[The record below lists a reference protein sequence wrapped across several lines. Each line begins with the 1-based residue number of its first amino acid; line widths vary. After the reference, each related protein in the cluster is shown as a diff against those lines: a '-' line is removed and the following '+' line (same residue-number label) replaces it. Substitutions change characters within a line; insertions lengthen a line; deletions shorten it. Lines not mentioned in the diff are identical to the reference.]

1 MIWNLGYELGSGDID
16 CGQDLG
22 FSFQHSIQKLD
33 NGNILTF
40 DNGNLSEIFLNQDN
54 KTSRSI
60 EIDITETENG
70 CEALLAWEYILPENL
85 YGYLSGNTQ
94 KLDNGNYLSTT
105 IGSGG
110 TSLEVNQNGD
120 QIWEANYNLQIP
132 DGLVY
137 RAMRIPGIFPI
148 AYSVTF
154 PQMNDALYDINLND
168 EFFNVNLLNNGDY
181 KQTYSVELN
190 IVNDDSL
197 GNYEAELIVTPVHHP
212 ENSKVYNISLSTNNQ
227 IDNNITEVTLNP
239 NQNIILTFGSNI
251 LDNQNIINEHFKL
264 NAPYP
269 NPFNPNVY
277 FNIEMLH
284 SENVNVII
292 YDIYGKKIETI
303 FNGILNNGLHN
314 FEWEAN
320 NYSAGIYIIECKT
333 KTAVSTEKV
342 YLIK

>member
-1 MIWNLGYELGSGDID
+1 
-16 CGQDLG
+16 
-22 FSFQHSIQKLD
+22 
-33 NGNILTF
+33 
-40 DNGNLSEIFLNQDN
+40 
-54 KTSRSI
+54 
-60 EIDITETENG
+60 
-70 CEALLAWEYILPENL
+70 
-85 YGYLSGNTQ
+85 
-94 KLDNGNYLSTT
+94 
-105 IGSGG
+105 
-110 TSLEVNQNGD
+110 
-120 QIWEANYNLQIP
+120 
-132 DGLVY
+132 
-137 RAMRIPGIFPI
+137 
-148 AYSVTF
+148 
-154 PQMNDALYDINLND
+154 MNDALYDIILND
-168 EFFNVNLLNNGDY
+168 EFFNVSLLNNGDY

-197 GNYEAELIVTPVHHP
+197 GNYEAELIVTPIHHP
-212 ENSKVYNISLSTNNQ
+212 ENSKIYNISLSTNNQ

-251 LDNQNIINEHFKL
+251 LDNQNIINEDFKL
-264 NAPYP
+264 STPYP

-284 SENVNVII
+284 SQNVNIII